1 MVDLPMWN
9 AVLSRSVMVVMNS
22 APVLYLVAA
31 EQAAD
36 RRADA
41 ARHRAVRAASPGPFG
56 RLADRIRGRRLSAR
70 SPRRLR
76 PRPSG

>member
-1 MVDLPMWN
+1 MWN
-9 AVLSRSVMVVMNS
+9 GALSRSVMVVMNS
-22 APVLYLVAA
+22 APILYLVAA

-36 RRADA
+36 RRAA
-41 ARHRAVRAASPGPFG
+41 AAAQRAAHAAAPGW
-56 RLADRIRGRRLSAR
+56 LDRLSDRMHRRRADHR